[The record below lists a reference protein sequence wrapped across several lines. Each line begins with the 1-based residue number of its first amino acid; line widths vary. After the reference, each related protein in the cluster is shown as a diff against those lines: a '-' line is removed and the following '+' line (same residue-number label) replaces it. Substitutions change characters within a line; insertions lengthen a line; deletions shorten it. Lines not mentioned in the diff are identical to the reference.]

1 MKKKCLCS
9 ILMLLLGVTTASAQ
23 WVVTDPTLTSL
34 TEISWA
40 KQLAEA
46 AKHYTVLSKS
56 RDFLGESLD
65 LYKKVSGFIS
75 NSRTV
80 KNVLE
85 RQTNMLKIASLECT
99 RNDVYTPEAYEE
111 YKKVLN
117 DVMNESLISFELVR
131 EVISPKANMTDGERM
146 KIILDLDTK
155 LKENENRMLD
165 ERRRFNTVNDAI
177 RRISA
182 LKSTSKK

>member
-1 MKKKCLCS
+1 MKKKYLCS
-9 ILMLLLGVTTASAQ
+9 LLVLLLGVAPVSAQ
-23 WVVTDPTLTSL
+23 WVVSDPSLTTLTQM
-34 TEISWA
+34 SWG

-46 AKHYTVLSKS
+46 AKQYSVLSKS

-65 LYKKVSGFIS
+65 LYKKVSGFIK

-85 RQTNMLKIASLECT
+85 RQTNMLKIASVECT
-99 RNDVYTPEAYEE
+99 RSDVYTPEGYEE

-117 DVMNESLISFELVR
+117 EVMDESLVSFDLMR
-131 EVISPKANMTDGERM
+131 DVISPSANMTDGERM

-155 LKENENRMLD
+155 LKESENRLLD

-177 RRISA
+177 KRIAA